1 MTGRGSGRPLTE
13 LSGLGPRMA
22 ERLERLGVTS
32 QEGLLFHLPYRYQD
46 RTRVTAIGALAPD
59 QEAGCQG
66 VVRAAEVVGRRR
78 PMFVARIE
86 DGTGFLTLR
95 FFQVREYL
103 KRSLRPGRGVWAFGT
118 VRAGQAGLEMVHPE
132 LETDA
137 EEPPEAPAH
146 LTPVYAATEGLTQGR
161 LRAWIGQALSRAGPR
176 LSEHL
181 PAEVRGEHG
190 WPALAEALETVHRPP
205 ADADVE
211 ALTAFRTPAQQRL
224 AFEELLAHHLALRKV
239 GQGRRSAR
247 APVLEGTGE
256 LTNALLASLPF
267 ALTGAQERAWAE
279 VRGDL
284 RGDHPMQRLIQG
296 DVGSGKTVVA
306 ALALLQAVEAGYQA
320 ALMAP
325 TEILA
330 EQHAVTLT
338 EWLRPLGLEVHWLAG
353 SLPERERRAQ
363 AEAMANG
370 AARVVV
376 GTHALFQKEVHF
388 AELGLVVIDEQHRF
402 GVHQRMALKE
412 KGPDPHLLIM
422 TATPIPRTLAM
433 TAFADLEG
441 TVIDELPPGRQ
452 PVDTVGISDARRE
465 EVEARVREAVAGGQQ
480 AYWVCP
486 LVDESEMLQLEAATA
501 THERLQAAFPEL
513 SIGLVHGRMT
523 PEEKEAAMAAF
534 KEGATHLLVAT
545 PVIEVGVDVPNAT
558 LMVIEHAERMGLA
571 QLHQLRGRVGRGSR
585 KSACVLLYHPP
596 LGEKAKWRIAAMRET
611 NDGFRIAQVDLELR
625 GPGEV
630 LGTRQTGLEQMR
642 IADLGRDRDLIT
654 ALPGAADVL
663 LRTDPEAADALIRR
677 WVGDRAVYGEV
688 G

>member
-1 MTGRGSGRPLTE
+1 MTEQRPGRSLTE

-22 ERLERLGVTS
+22 ERLERLGITTQHS
-32 QEGLLFHLPYRYQD
+32 LLFHLPYRYQD
-46 RTRVTAIGALAPD
+46 RTRVVAMGSLAPE

-78 PMFVARIE
+78 PMFVVRIE
-86 DGTGFLTLR
+86 DGSGFLTLR
-95 FFQVREYL
+95 FFQVRDYL
-103 KRSLRPGRGVWAFGT
+103 KRTLQPGRGVWAFGT
-118 VRAGQAGLEMVHPE
+118 VRRGSVGLEMVHPE
-132 LETDA
+132 IEA
-137 EEPPEAPAH
+137 SGEAPPDPPSH
-146 LTPVYAATEGLTQGR
+146 LTPVYPLTEGLTQGR
-161 LRAWIGQALSRAGPR
+161 LRSWIAQALTRNRSRLP
-176 LSEHL
+176 EHL
-181 PAEVRGEHG
+181 PETLRAEHG
-190 WPALAEALETVHRPP
+190 WPALPDALEAVHRPD
-205 ADADVE
+205 AEADVE
-211 ALTAFRTPAQQRL
+211 ALLAFRTPAQERL
-224 AFEELLAHHLALRKV
+224 VFEELLAHHLALRKV
-239 GQGRRSAR
+239 GQQRRQAR
-247 APVLEGTGE
+247 APALTGTGS
-256 LTNALLASLPF
+256 LTEGLREALPF
-267 ALTGAQERAWAE
+267 ELTGAQRRAWDE
-279 VRGDL
+279 VRADLAGD
-284 RGDHPMQRLIQG
+284 RPMQRLIQG

-306 ALALLQAVEAGYQA
+306 ALAILQAVESGYQA

-330 EQHAVTLT
+330 EQHGATLK
-338 EWLRPLGLEVHWLAG
+338 EWLEPMGLTVHWLAG
-353 SLPERERRAQ
+353 SLPERERRA
-363 AEAMANG
+363 EADAIANG

-376 GTHALFQKEVHF
+376 GTHALFQKEVRF

-412 KGPDPHLLIM
+412 KGRDPHLLIM

-441 TVIDELPPGRQ
+441 SVIDELPPGRQ
-452 PVDTVGISDARRE
+452 PVDTVGISDARRD
-465 EVEARVREAVAGGQQ
+465 EVEARIRDAVAGGQQ

-513 SIGLVHGRMT
+513 EVGLIHGRMS
-523 PEEKEAAMAAF
+523 PEEKEAAMTAF
-534 KEGATHLLVAT
+534 KDGGTHLLVAT

-596 LGEKAKWRIAAMRET
+596 LGDKAKRRIAAMRET

-642 IADLGRDRDLIT
+642 IADLGRDRALVP
-654 ALPGAADVL
+654 ALPRAADTL
-663 LRTDPEAADALIRR
+663 LSDDPDAADALIRR
-677 WVGDRAVYGEV
+677 WVGERAVYGEV